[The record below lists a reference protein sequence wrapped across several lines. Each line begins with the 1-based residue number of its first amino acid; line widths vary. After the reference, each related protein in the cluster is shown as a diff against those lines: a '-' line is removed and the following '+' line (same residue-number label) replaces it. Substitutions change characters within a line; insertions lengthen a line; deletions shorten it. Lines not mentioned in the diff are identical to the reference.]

1 MNTDKQVPYMA
12 EMLVAIAM
20 FFYGISFVA
29 TKIALEAYNP
39 VTIVTIRNV
48 ISGILLLMVLLIKEG
63 KKGLPRR
70 SDVKVLLL
78 IAFFQ
83 PFIYFLGETYG
94 ISMVE
99 ASVASIIIATIPVFS
114 PLIVRFFYDEGLSKY
129 NYIGL
134 VCSFAGVALIILS
147 SRDAHGAAVRPL
159 GIILLFTAVLAAVGY
174 SIVVKKSPSYLS
186 TLSITAMQNCM
197 GALLFM
203 PVFLVIGVQDAASAP
218 PSFWPVASIIFLAV
232 FPSSLS
238 FLFMNYGIRKIGP
251 TRTLVFANLVPAVTA
266 VSSFFIL
273 QELFTPMKLL
283 GMAVILAGVILSQ
296 KKQVQIEEQII
307 PR

>member
-1 MNTDKQVPYMA
+1 MNAGKHTPYMA
-12 EMLVAIAM
+12 EMLVAVAM

-29 TKIALEAYNP
+29 TKIALEVYNP
-39 VTIVTIRNV
+39 ITIVTMRNI
-48 ISGILLLMVLLIKEG
+48 ISGVLLLTVLLIKEG
-63 KKGLPRR
+63 RKGLPRR
-70 SDVKVLLL
+70 AHVKVLLL
-78 IAFFQ
+78 VAFFQ

-134 VCSFAGVALIILS
+134 ICSFIGVALIIFS
-147 SRDAHGAAVRPL
+147 SRDVHGAAVRPL
-159 GIILLFTAVLAAVGY
+159 GIVLLFIAVLAAVGY

-186 TLSITAMQNCM
+186 ALSITSMQNCM
-197 GALLFM
+197 GALLFI
-203 PVFLVIGVQDAASAP
+203 PFFLVFGLEETSAAS

-232 FPSSLS
+232 FPSSVS

-266 VSSFFIL
+266 VSSFIIL
-273 QELFTPMKLL
+273 DEVFTSMKLL

-296 KKQVQIEEQII
+296 KKRVHIEEQII